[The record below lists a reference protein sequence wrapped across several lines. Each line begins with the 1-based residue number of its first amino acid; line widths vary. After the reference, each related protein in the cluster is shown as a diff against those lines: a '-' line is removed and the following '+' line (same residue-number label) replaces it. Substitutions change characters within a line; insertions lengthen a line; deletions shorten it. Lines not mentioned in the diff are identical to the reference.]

1 MTIGELIVLAQARL
15 AHLNSRMASATA
27 AGDASAMAVLEQSI
41 AETEDT
47 IARLIAA
54 A

>member
-1 MTIGELIVLAQARL
+1 MTIAELISLAQARL
-15 AHLNSRMASATA
+15 AHLNNRMASATV
-27 AGDASAMAVLEQSI
+27 AGDVSGMAALEQSI

>member
-1 MTIGELIVLAQARL
+1 MTIGELIALAQARL
-15 AHLNSRMASATA
+15 AHLNNRMASATA
-27 AGDASAMAVLEQSI
+27 AGDASGMAVLEQSI

>member
-1 MTIGELIVLAQARL
+1 MTIGELIALAQARL
-15 AHLNSRMASATA
+15 AQLNNRMASATVV
-27 AGDASAMAVLEQSI
+27 GDVSAMAVLEQSI

-47 IARLIAA
+47 IARLMAA

>member
-1 MTIGELIVLAQARL
+1 MTIAELISLAQARL
-15 AHLNSRMASATA
+15 AHLNNRMASATM
-27 AGDASAMAVLEQSI
+27 AGDVAAMAVLEQSI

>member
-1 MTIGELIVLAQARL
+1 MTISELIALAQARL
-15 AHLNSRMASATA
+15 AYLNNRMATATMV
-27 AGDASAMAVLEQSI
+27 GDASAMAALEQSI

>member
-1 MTIGELIVLAQARL
+1 MTIPELIALAQARL
-15 AHLNSRMASATA
+15 SHLNNRMASATM
-27 AGDASAMAVLEQSI
+27 AGDVSAMAVLEQSI

>member
-1 MTIGELIVLAQARL
+1 MTIAELLILAQARL
-15 AHLNSRMASATA
+15 AHLSNRMASATA
-27 AGDASAMAVLEQSI
+27 AGDAAAMALLEQSI
-41 AETEDT
+41 AATEDT

>member
-1 MTIGELIVLAQARL
+1 MTIAELIALAQARL
-15 AHLNSRMASATA
+15 AHLNNRMASATA
-27 AGDASAMAVLEQSI
+27 AGDASGMAALESAI
-41 AETEDT
+41 DETEDT